1 MRKILWAVALLGY
14 SVVSSADNAVMPV
27 MVGGEADLDACSSVG
42 VVSGLA
48 PRGDGFLAVRTGANA
63 SYKLVDKL
71 LEGQQV
77 LMCNTSADGK
87 WYGIVYAQGNKDLD
101 CGLSSPISPEQPYQG
116 KCKSGWVSARW
127 IKQVAG

>member
-1 MRKILWAVALLGY
+1 MRKILGAVALLGY

-27 MVGGEADLDACSSVG
+27 IVGGEAELDACGSVG

-63 SYKLVDKL
+63 SYKRVDKL

-77 LMCNTSADGK
+77 YMCSTSADGK
-87 WYGIVYAQGNKDLD
+87 WYGIVYAQGHKDLD
-101 CGLSSPISPEQPYQG
+101 CGVSSPISPAQPYQG
-116 KCKSGWVSARW
+116 KCKSGWVSKRW
-127 IKQVAG
+127 IKHLVG

>member
-1 MRKILWAVALLGY
+1 MRKILWAFALLGY

-27 MVGGEADLDACSSVG
+27 MVGGEEDLDACSSVG

-77 LMCNTSADGK
+77 LICSTSADGK

-101 CGLSSPISPEQPYQG
+101 CGVSSPISPEQPYQG
-116 KCKSGWVSARW
+116 KCKSGWVSGRW
-127 IKQVAG
+127 IKQIVG

>member
-1 MRKILWAVALLGY
+1 MRKILGAIALLGY

-27 MVGGEADLDACSSVG
+27 MVGGEEDLDACGSVG

-77 LMCNTSADGK
+77 LMCSTSADGK
-87 WYGIVYAQGNKDLD
+87 WYGIVYAPENKDLD
-101 CGLSSPISPEQPYQG
+101 CGVSSPISPAQPYQG
-116 KCKSGWVSARW
+116 KCKSGWVSGRW
-127 IKQVAG
+127 IKQIAG